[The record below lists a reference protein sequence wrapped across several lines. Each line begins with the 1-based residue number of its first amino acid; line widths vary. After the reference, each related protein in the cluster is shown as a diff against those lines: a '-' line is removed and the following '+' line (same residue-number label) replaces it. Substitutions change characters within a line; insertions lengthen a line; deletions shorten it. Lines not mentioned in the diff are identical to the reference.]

1 MELRHLR
8 YFIAIA
14 EERSIS
20 RAAEQLWIAQPG
32 LSTQLRRLEAELG
45 IKLFDG
51 NTRGVELTPAGEVF
65 LEHARAVISA
75 AEEARATGANLV
87 SGLAGTIRL
96 GLASETS
103 TRISPS
109 LLDGFWREHPDVTV
123 TVVESY
129 AGTVMRDLR
138 HGRLDAVI
146 APAACGSADLRSLPL
161 ATEPWAVL
169 VGRGHR
175 LAVPGAIGP
184 DELHDQPIVMTG
196 HRDGAAHDRAVADLL
211 RSFGVTPV
219 RHRGGPGPALYAAV
233 VTGDAV
239 ALTTLPA
246 ATSSEL
252 IARPLEPGRSVPFS
266 LAVARRNT
274 LAGAPRA
281 HPRRSG
287 PCRGATARDPAGSR
301 SGGVREAS

>member
-20 RAAEQLWIAQPG
+20 RAAERLWIAQPG

-45 IKLFDG
+45 IKLFDR

-87 SGLAGTIRL
+87 AGLAGTIRL

-129 AGTVMRDLR
+129 AG
-138 HGRLDAVI
+138 
-146 APAACGSADLRSLPL
+146 
-161 ATEPWAVL
+161 
-169 VGRGHR
+169 
-175 LAVPGAIGP
+175 
-184 DELHDQPIVMTG
+184 Q
-196 HRDGAAHDRAVADLL
+196 
-211 RSFGVTPV
+211 
-219 RHRGGPGPALYAAV
+219 
-233 VTGDAV
+233 
-239 ALTTLPA
+239 
-246 ATSSEL
+246 
-252 IARPLEPGRSVPFS
+252 
-266 LAVARRNT
+266 
-274 LAGAPRA
+274 
-281 HPRRSG
+281 
-287 PCRGATARDPAGSR
+287 
-301 SGGVREAS
+301 